1 MPSYLAPKFR
11 LYRGNKLI
19 QSPSGFK
26 AGFVAI
32 TGLPNVGKSTLLNAL
47 CGTRLS
53 IVSPK
58 PQTTRNNVLGI
69 LNGKECQAVFVDTPG
84 FLKPRNLFE
93 NSMAVSIKRAAL
105 EESDLAVLIT
115 EPRLPPQD
123 KLAFFDQ
130 LKNLRVPLYLVINK
144 IDLYPAPEA
153 ASAAVDYFKKLLQ
166 VTEVFQVSALNLTG
180 IQALKKAITCALP
193 QSPPYYPPDQASDR
207 WERFFAAE
215 IIRENIFKLYQD
227 EIPYACAVEIELFKE
242 TPGLPDHIYAIVH
255 AERASQ
261 KPILIGRGGQS
272 IRRLREDSQ
281 KAIEKFLGRP
291 ARLELI
297 IKITKDWQNSI
308 RFLKKTGFYE

>member
-1 MPSYLAPKFR
+1 
-11 LYRGNKLI
+11 LI

>member
-1 MPSYLAPKFR
+1 MTPTPPTLPE
-11 LYRGNKLI
+11 
-19 QSPSGFK
+19 PEFK

-32 TGLPNVGKSTLLNAL
+32 MGLPNAGKSTLLNAL

-69 LNGKECQAVFVDTPG
+69 LNEKDCQAVFVDTPG

-93 NSMAVSIKRAAL
+93 KSMAGSIRKAAL
-105 EESDLAVLIT
+105 EDSDLAVLII
-115 EPRLPPQD
+115 EPRLPPPD
-123 KLAFFDQ
+123 KLPFFDQ

-144 IDLYPAPEA
+144 IDLYPAPETA
-153 ASAAVDYFKKLLQ
+153 AATADYFKALLQ
-166 VTEVFQVSALNLTG
+166 VTEVFTVSALNLTG
-180 IQALKKAITCALP
+180 IKALKKAITAALP
-193 QSPPYYPPDQASDR
+193 QSPPYYPPDQLSDR

-215 IIRENIFKLYQD
+215 IIRENIFRLYQD

-291 ARLELI
+291 AKLELI
-297 IKITKDWQNSI
+297 IKVTKDWQNSI
-308 RFLKKTGFYE
+308 NFLKKTGF

>member
-1 MPSYLAPKFR
+1 MTQPSA
-11 LYRGNKLI
+11 N
-19 QSPSGFK
+19 FK

-32 TGLPNVGKSTLLNAL
+32 MGLPNAGKSTLLNAL

-58 PQTTRNNVLGI
+58 PQTTRNNVIGI
-69 LNGKECQAVFVDTPG
+69 LNEQDCQAVFMDTPG

-93 NSMAVSIKRAAL
+93 KSMAGSIRKAAL
-105 EESDLAVLIT
+105 EDSDLAVLII
-115 EPRLPPQD
+115 EPNLPPPD
-123 KLAFFDQ
+123 KLPFFDQ

-144 IDLYPAPEA
+144 IDLYPGPAPA
-153 ASAAVDYFKKLLQ
+153 AATGDFFRKLLQ
-166 VTEVFQVSALNLTG
+166 VTEVFTVSALNLTG
-180 IQALKKAITCALP
+180 IKTLRKAITSALP
-193 QSPPYYPPDQASDR
+193 ESPPYYPTDQLSDR
-207 WERFFAAE
+207 LERFFAAE

-227 EIPYACAVEIELFKE
+227 EIPYACAVEIEFFRE

-261 KPILIGRGGQS
+261 KPILIGQGGRS

-297 IKITKDWQNSI
+297 IKVTRDWQNSVN
-308 RFLKKTGFYE
+308 FLKKTGFYE

>member
-1 MPSYLAPKFR
+1 M
-11 LYRGNKLI
+11 I